1 MSSTLTM
8 QRFKMGFSDY
18 IQALEQERRKIQVF
32 PKELPLSLE
41 LVTQGTLFVFFY
53 VLSFIF
59 LFLDIDMTQ
68 SFNLLFLDMFFFF
81 LKT

>member
-1 MSSTLTM
+1 M

-41 LVTQGTLFVFFY
+41 LVTQGTYIPFLFFLYDYELKFVFL
-53 VLSFIF
+53 LSGFV
-59 LFLDIDMTQ
+59 LFLKNN
-68 SFNLLFLDMFFFF
+68 FGFFW
-81 LKT
+81 LIISY

>member
-1 MSSTLTM
+1 M

-41 LVTQGTLFVFFY
+41 LVTQGTYVPFSFF
-53 VLSFIF
+53 
-59 LFLDIDMTQ
+59 
-68 SFNLLFLDMFFFF
+68 FFFF
-81 LKT
+81 LYDFELKF

>member
-1 MSSTLTM
+1 M

-41 LVTQGTLFVFFY
+41 LVTQGTY
-53 VLSFIF
+53 VPFSF
-59 LFLDIDMTQ
+59 
-68 SFNLLFLDMFFFF
+68 SFFFF
-81 LKT
+81 I